1 MLEHLLY
8 VLQPQ
13 HFPSRHGI
21 KYADMENM
29 PREGNKNEI
38 HLSGWVPY
46 APGCKSDLACLS
58 SLALGG
64 LSFLLAWG
72 QCCRKKKKKNDMSS
86 PGISKII
93 QILETGWKLESGTR
107 TARQSCPVLV
117 RESLVNLF
125 LGDCEVWKVI
135 HREILVM
142 DSYDAVLL
150 TASFSLKPVPGCGTT
165 QPYLLPNKAAS
176 F

>member
-1 MLEHLLY
+1 MQIWKTCPEKGTKMRFTCLAECRMHQAAKVTLHACHLLLWE
-8 VLQPQ
+8 VSHSCL
-13 HFPSRHGI
+13 HGDS
-21 KYADMENM
+21 AA
-29 PREGNKNEI
+29 G
-38 HLSGWVPY
+38 
-46 APGCKSDLACLS
+46 
-58 SLALGG
+58 
-64 LSFLLAWG
+64 
-72 QCCRKKKKKNDMSS
+72 KKKKKNDMSS

-107 TARQSCPVLV
+107 RTRQSCPVLI